1 MNINNVMEYYIMEGF
16 YFIVIVIAIIML
28 ILLLAYIG
36 TQMTGPRT
44 GTDTLFPPVK
54 NTCPDLWTAD
64 STGKCIIPANVNGTA
79 GSTGPFDVNKNI
91 GTLNKLESDGTSIYD
106 PATCVVAGTCINGYS
121 EAIAG
126 TPANID
132 FNDTTWEAEGKSS
145 DCAKLSWAKTH
156 SIHWDGISNYN
167 QCVE

>member
-1 MNINNVMEYYIMEGF
+1 MEGF

-36 TQMTGPRT
+36 IRMTGPRT
-44 GTDTLFPPVK
+44 GTDTIFPPVK

-64 STGKCIIPANVNGTA
+64 STGKCIIPANATGEV

-91 GTLNKLESDGTSIYD
+91 GSLNKLEPDGTIIYD
-106 PATCVVAGTCINGYS
+106 PATCANAGTCINGYS
-121 EAIAG
+121 PAIGG

-132 FNDTTWEAEGKSS
+132 FNDTTWEAEGKIS
-145 DCAKLSWAKTH
+145 DCAKSVWAIEKG
-156 SIHWDGISNYN
+156 IHWDGISNYN
-167 QCVE
+167 QC

>member
-1 MNINNVMEYYIMEGF
+1 MEGF

-36 TQMTGPRT
+36 TRMTGSGKGS
-44 GTDTLFPPVK
+44 GTMFPPVK

-64 STGKCIIPANVNGTA
+64 SNGNCIIPVNAGVGA
-79 GSTGPFDVNKNI
+79 IGSTGPFDVNKNI
-91 GTLNKLESDGTSIYD
+91 GTLNKLETDGTIIYD
-106 PATCVVAGTCINGYS
+106 PATCAVAGTCINGYS

-145 DCAKLSWAKTH
+145 DCAKSSWANTH
-156 SIHWDGISNYN
+156 GIHWDGISNYN
-167 QCVE
+167 QC